1 MVGPPLLL
9 GQSVVLSESGMEV
22 TGTDAVGYGISAI
35 AERIFHVESPLTKQP
50 LGDVDPIA
58 IAFAPPSQPRKCT
71 CIESVPTCEPVD
83 RTPLPKRK
91 LATWAYPNSGFRD
104 EPYFIRKYSTPSF
117 EITGA
122 NWPLRKRRCWRSCRP
137 DESYRQP
144 TQELQR
150 A

>member
-58 IAFAPPSQPRKCT
+58 IAFAPPSQL
-71 CIESVPTCEPVD
+71 D
-83 RTPLPKRK
+83 RGNVLVLSQSQ
-91 LATWAYPNSGFRD
+91 LAN
-104 EPYFIRKYSTPSF
+104 
-117 EITGA
+117 
-122 NWPLRKRRCWRSCRP
+122 L
-137 DESYRQP
+137 
-144 TQELQR
+144 
-150 A
+150 